1 MRSNGN
7 PTRATLAAVREL
19 EGALEVRHDARDAI
33 TATLDAARSEAER
46 MLSEARAEGTE
57 AGRRRRAA
65 LLTDAEADATAIR
78 TTGETEAAEIARQHS
93 VEREELIAE
102 FTAVVLEQEA

>member
-19 EGALEVRHDARDAI
+19 EGALDAGDSAE
-33 TATLDAARSEAER
+33 ATLDAARSAAER
-46 MLSEARAEGTE
+46 LLSEARAEGTV

-78 TTGETEAAEIARQHS
+78 ATGETEAAEILRQHS

-102 FTAVVLEQEA
+102 FTAAVLEQEA

>member
-1 MRSNGN
+1 MTSNGD
-7 PTRATLAAVREL
+7 PTRAALAAVREL
-19 EGALEVRHDARDAI
+19 EGALDERHDARDSAE
-33 TATLDAARSEAER
+33 ATLDTARSAAER
-46 MLSEARAEGTE
+46 LLSEARAEGTV

-65 LLTDAEADATAIR
+65 LLSDAEADATAIR
-78 TTGETEAAEIARQHS
+78 ATGKTEAAEILSQHS

>member
-1 MRSNGN
+1 MTSNGN

-19 EGALEVRHDARDAI
+19 EGALEERHDARDSAG
-33 TATLDAARSEAER
+33 ATLEAARSKAER
-46 MLSEARAEGTE
+46 LLSEARAEGTE
-57 AGRRRRAA
+57 AGRRRRGA

-78 TTGETEAAEIARQHS
+78 DTGETEATEILRQHS
-93 VEREELIAE
+93 VAREELIAE